1 MESNKS
7 FLIHRVNQK
16 NQLSQSSFHGQNLM
30 EYPIEPV
37 EEQRNLFQETSLAAI
52 RTTAPILLLT
62 ESEKY

>member
-1 MESNKS
+1 
-7 FLIHRVNQK
+7 
-16 NQLSQSSFHGQNLM
+16 M